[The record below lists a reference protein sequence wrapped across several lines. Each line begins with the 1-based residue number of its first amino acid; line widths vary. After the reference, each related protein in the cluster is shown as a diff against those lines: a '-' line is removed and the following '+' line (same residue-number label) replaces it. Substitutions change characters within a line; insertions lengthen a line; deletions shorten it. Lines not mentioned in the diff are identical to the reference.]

1 MEINAKRLVEN
12 IKTLGRIGYEPEKG
26 TTRPAY
32 SKAYFEG
39 KPMWRTSWR
48 RQVFPSE
55 KIRWEI

>member
-39 KPMWRTSWR
+39 EAYVPLRYNNDKRKKP
-48 RQVFPSE
+48 
-55 KIRWEI
+55 

>member
-12 IKTLGRIGYEPEKG
+12 IKTLGKIGYKPEKG

-39 KPMWRTSWR
+39 
-48 RQVFPSE
+48 E
-55 KIRWEI
+55 A